1 MHVRRTIAATVAAV
15 ALLSGCGAEGGGGP
29 VAVQTNDDGW
39 NGTYL
44 AEPWQPSD
52 LALQRTDGT
61 PLALDQADDRLRLV
75 FFGYTKC
82 PDVCQVV
89 MGTIAS
95 AVNRLDADQRRQVEV
110 VFVTTDPAR
119 DEPRVLREYLDRFD
133 PNFVGL
139 TGPLQTVID
148 VAEPLKVHVE
158 QGERLPS
165 GGYEVDHTAAVVG
178 IRDGDAR
185 MVWTQGVTPPDL
197 AEDIEKLLE
206 EKA

>member
-1 MHVRRTIAATVAAV
+1 MRRTFVAVAAAA
-15 ALLSGCGAEGGGGP
+15 ALLSGCGAQDQGGP

-44 AEPWQPSD
+44 AEPWKPAS
-52 LALQRTDGT
+52 LELTDTEG
-61 PLALDQADDRLRLV
+61 AQVSLDAADAPLRLV

-95 AVNRLDADQRRQVEV
+95 AVNRLEADQHSDVEV

-119 DEPRVLREYLDRFD
+119 DKPQVLRAYLDRFD
-133 PNFVGL
+133 PAFVGL
-139 TGPLQTVID
+139 TGSLQQVID

-158 QGERLPS
+158 QGNKLPS
-165 GGYEVDHTAAVVG
+165 GGYEVDHTAYVIGVQ
-178 IRDGDAR
+178 DGGAR
-185 MVWTQGVTPPDL
+185 MVWNQSVTPPDL
-197 AEDIEKLLE
+197 AEDISKLLE
-206 EKA
+206 DA

>member
-1 MHVRRTIAATVAAV
+1 MVATV
-15 ALLSGCGAEGGGGP
+15 ALLSGCGAEGEGVP
-29 VAVQTNDDGW
+29 VAVRTNDDGW

-44 AEPWQPSD
+44 AQPWEP
-52 LALQRTDGT
+52 A
-61 PLALDQADDRLRLV
+61 PLALTDTEGDRVALDAADAPLRLV
-75 FFGYTKC
+75 FFGYTRC

-119 DEPRVLREYLDRFD
+119 DEPQVLREYLDRFD
-133 PNFVGL
+133 PAFVGL
-139 TGPLQTVID
+139 TGPLQRVID

-158 QGERLPS
+158 QGRRLPS

-178 IRDGDAR
+178 IQDGGAR

-197 AEDIEKLLE
+197 AADIERLLRE
-206 EKA
+206 DA